1 MATLESTISLA
12 CACVPKWG
20 AKVYQKRL
28 FKVLT
33 WYLQVCWT
41 SRSHFKP
48 PSSSSTCWLFSFPTA
63 ANAATAYVSD
73 IDKKKPLV
81 CFYSPKLHV
90 YAWKPVKS
98 GAFQVYFEGRKEQG
112 FHFTYEFHA
121 CSWTVK
127 SILLKIEQSQFLLL
141 WRLITFWLGFAIL
154 SCLLSFYANVVTCK
168 LPLMFFSCDH
178 HIK

>member
-1 MATLESTISLA
+1 MNDYFRIEMSLFYETKDRKLREALLTFSLKITSIISDVWVQYLKNYLTHLIHKTRNWYHIVPLWSYLSIHGYFRKHHFSSM

-48 PSSSSTCWLFSFPTA
+48 PPSSSTCWLFSFPTA

-73 IDKKKPLV
+73 IDKKT
-81 CFYSPKLHV
+81 FSM
-90 YAWKPVKS
+90 
-98 GAFQVYFEGRKEQG
+98 
-112 FHFTYEFHA
+112 
-121 CSWTVK
+121 
-127 SILLKIEQSQFLLL
+127 FLL
-141 WRLITFWLGFAIL
+141 
-154 SCLLSFYANVVTCK
+154 
-168 LPLMFFSCDH
+168 P
-178 HIK
+178 